1 MNSERS
7 CPALLTVTGVDQPG
21 ITSALTV
28 VLARNRT
35 PLLDIEQV
43 VVHGQ
48 LTLCFLVDLDIAKP
62 EGELVFR
69 DLLAAALLK
78 GQTLEYRAIDKQ
90 SSLSSSQATK
100 RYAITMIGSPVN
112 ALHMNKLSSIL
123 SLHHANIS
131 SIRRLSNDD
140 QLSSLEVLITI
151 AGNDNSIK
159 LLKED
164 LIKQLSSTGVDIALQ
179 RESLTRRSKRLVV
192 LDMDST
198 LIQIEVLDELA
209 NYYGVKNEV
218 AAITHEAMHGRYDF
232 CESLKKRVAFLKGLP
247 CSYLIELAK
256 NLPLDPGAKEL
267 ITVLKGLGYKVGII
281 SGGFRIAADT
291 LKDMLGL
298 DFAYANRLETREGV
312 LTGQVIEP
320 IVDAEKKA
328 DLLEWIAQKE
338 QIPLE
343 QTIAIGDGA
352 NDALMLSRAGLG
364 IAFHAKPIL
373 KKAASTSVSSGG
385 LDRILYFL
393 GMSAQD
399 IQEFLQK

>member
-1 MNSERS
+1 MNDANYF
-7 CPALLTVTGVDQPG
+7 PVLLTVTGVDQPG
-21 ITSALTV
+21 ITAALTC
-28 VLARNRT
+28 VLAESQT
-35 PLLDIEQV
+35 CLLDIEQV

-48 LTLCFLVDLDIAKP
+48 LTLCFLVDLDITKSA
-62 EGELVFR
+62 GELVLR
-69 DLLAAALLK
+69 DLLFAARQK
-78 GQTLEYRAIDKQ
+78 GQNLEYRAIHQ
-90 SSLSSSQATK
+90 QNILSNNQTAK
-100 RYAITMIGSPVN
+100 RYAITVMGSPVS
-112 ALHMNKLSSIL
+112 ALAMNQLSSIL
-123 SLHHANIS
+123 SSYEANIT

-151 AGNDNSIK
+151 VANDDAIRR
-159 LLKED
+159 LKED
-164 LIKQLSSTGVDIALQ
+164 LMQQLVSKGVDIALQ
-179 RESLTRRSKRLVV
+179 RESLTRHSKRLVV

-198 LIQIEVLDELA
+198 LIQIEVIDELA
-209 NYYGVKNEV
+209 HYHGVKNEV

-232 CESLKKRVAFLKGLP
+232 CDSLKKRVALLKGLP
-247 CSYLIELAK
+247 SSYLTELAR

-281 SGGFRIAADT
+281 SGGLHIAADM

-298 DFAYANRLETREGV
+298 DFAYANRLETCDGV

-328 DLLEWIAQKE
+328 DLLEWIAHKE
-338 QIPLE
+338 RIPLE

-352 NDALMLSRAGLG
+352 NDVLMLSRAGLG

-385 LDRILYFL
+385 LERILYFL
-393 GMSAQD
+393 GMSARD